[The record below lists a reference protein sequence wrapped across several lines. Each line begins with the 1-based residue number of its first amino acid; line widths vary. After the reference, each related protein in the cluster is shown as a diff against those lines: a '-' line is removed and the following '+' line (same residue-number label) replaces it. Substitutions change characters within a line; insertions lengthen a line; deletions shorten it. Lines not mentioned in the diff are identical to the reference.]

1 MVRRDIRTAVNL
13 RQFLFP
19 ASLAVAALAAL
30 AIASQDS
37 NAATGLLAPF
47 ANGTT
52 YVVTTAPG
60 ELSHTDHWNLNAYDF
75 SLGYGDTVVA
85 VHSGWV
91 RDVKDS

>member
-19 ASLAVAALAAL
+19 ASWPSLRSRLGV
-30 AIASQDS
+30 ASQDS

-52 YVVTTAPG
+52 YVVRTALG
-60 ELSHTDHWNLNAYDF
+60 ELSHTDQWNLNAYDF
-75 SLGYGDTVVA
+75 SLGCGDTVVA